1 LQKAPHR
8 FEVNLKNSRGVI
20 KMNLN
25 DIVKIQ
31 DIDLNNKNVL
41 MRVDY
46 NVPLKDGKV
55 DNPKRIAATEKTI
68 KYLLGKNCRIVLI
81 SHLGRPKGKRVAEF
95 SLAPVAPEVE
105 KIMGVKVHFASDCVG
120 PEADKVVNA
129 AKKGEIVLLENLRFH
144 PEEEANDKEFAK
156 QLSKYGEVFVQE
168 AFGTVHRAHAST
180 SAITQFLPSAA
191 GFLIQK
197 EVEFLGGALESPKRP
212 FAAVIGGA
220 KVSDKIMVLN
230 NLLDKVNVLI
240 IGGGMAYTFIKALG
254 NKVGTSLLEADKI
267 DEAKAVMEKAKA
279 KGVKLV
285 LPVDHVCAKEFAD
298 AVPTITT
305 EGNDIP
311 DGYMGLDIGP
321 KTIKLFDDTLAECKT
336 IFWNGPVGVFE
347 MPSYSKGSFAIAQT
361 LVKLTEK
368 GVITII
374 GGGDSLNVLKKAK
387 ISSSKVSHASTGGGA
402 SMEFVEGKELPGL
415 TALLK
420 K

>member
-1 LQKAPHR
+1 
-8 FEVNLKNSRGVI
+8 
-20 KMNLN
+20 MNLN

-31 DIDLNNKNVL
+31 DVNLDNKTVVV
-41 MRVDY
+41 RVDY

-55 DNPKRIAATEKTI
+55 DNPKRITATEKTI
-68 KYLLGKNCRIVLI
+68 KYLLGKGCKLVLI
-81 SHLGRPKGKRVAEF
+81 AHLGRPKGKVVPEF

-120 PEADKVVNA
+120 EVAEEAVKNA
-129 AKKGEIVLLENLRFH
+129 KNGEIVLLENLRFH
-144 PEEEANDKEFAK
+144 PEEEKNDKEFAK
-156 QLSKYGEVFVQE
+156 KLAKLGDFFVQE

-180 SAITQFLPSAA
+180 SAITEFLPSAA

-197 EVEFLGGALESPKRP
+197 EVEFLGGALENPARP
-212 FAAVIGGA
+212 FAAIIGGA

-230 NLLDKVNVLI
+230 NLLDKVDVLI
-240 IGGGMAYTFIKALG
+240 IGGGMAYTFNTALG
-254 NKVGTSLLEADKI
+254 YNVSNSLLEADKI
-267 DEAKAVMEKAKA
+267 EEAKSIMAKAKE
-279 KGVKLV
+279 KGVKLL
-285 LPVDHVCAKEFAD
+285 LPVDNIAAKEFA
-298 AVPTITT
+298 
-305 EGNDIP
+305 EGVETVVTDSPNIP
-311 DGYMGLDIGP
+311 EGFMGLDIGP
-321 KTIKLFDDTLAECKT
+321 KTIKLFEDALSECKT

-347 MPSYSKGSFAIAQT
+347 MPTYAKGSFAIAET

-368 GVITII
+368 GAITII

>member
-1 LQKAPHR
+1 
-8 FEVNLKNSRGVI
+8 
-20 KMNLN
+20 MNLN

-31 DIDLNNKNVL
+31 DIDLDNKKVL
-41 MRVDY
+41 VRVDY

-68 KYLLGKNCRIVLI
+68 KYLLGKGCRVVLI
-81 SHLGRPKGKRVAEF
+81 AHLGRPKGKVAPEF

-105 KIMGVKVHFASDCVG
+105 KIMGAKVHFASDCVG

-129 AKKGEIVLLENLRFH
+129 AKGGEIVLLENLRFH
-144 PEEEANDKEFAK
+144 PEEEKNDKEFAK
-156 QLSKYGEVFVQE
+156 QLAKHGEVFVQE

-180 SAITQFLPSAA
+180 SAITELLPSAA

-197 EVEFLGGALESPKRP
+197 EVEFLGGALETPARP
-212 FAAVIGGA
+212 FAAIIGGA

-230 NLLDKVNVLI
+230 SLLDKVNVLV
-240 IGGGMAYTFIKALG
+240 IGGGMAYTFIKAMG
-254 NKVGTSLLEADKI
+254 HSVGTSLLEADKVE
-267 DEAKAVMEKAKA
+267 EAKTIMAKA
-279 KGVKLV
+279 KEKGVDLL

-298 AVPTITT
+298 GIPTVTT
-305 EGNDIP
+305 EGQDIP
-311 DGYMGLDIGP
+311 EGYMGLDIGP
-321 KTIKLFDDTLAECKT
+321 KTIKLFEDALSKCKT

-347 MPSYSKGSFAIAQT
+347 MPSYAKGSFAIAET
-361 LVKLTEK
+361 LVKLTEQ

-387 ISSSKVSHASTGGGA
+387 ISASKVSHASTGGGA